1 MPNQHDRAANRVLD
15 IRTYRTV
22 TGERDE
28 LLRIMTDGSVPML
41 RRFGID
47 VVAFGPSLHDEEH
60 SFLIRSFASVA
71 ERDEQ
76 LERFYGSDEWV
87 TTYDKLVMA
96 LLDSYHVVVV
106 EASPDVVAALATL
119 PPPAGYSGVSEH
131 C

>member
-1 MPNQHDRAANRVLD
+1 MPDPHDQAPNRVVD

-22 TGERDE
+22 AGKRDE

-47 VVAFGPSLHDEEH
+47 VVAFGPSVHDEEH

-76 LERFYGSDEWV
+76 LERFYGSDEWL
-87 TTYDKLVMA
+87 TTCNEPVMA

-106 EASPDVVAALATL
+106 EASLDVVAALATL
-119 PPPAGYSGVSEH
+119 PRPAG
-131 C
+131 